1 MVFLDKIP
9 LNNHISMI
17 DHQFHTKKQ
26 KNGTETAKNRWNLKI
41 ASQKDA
47 FCVTESAKF
56 SRNWFFVQKS
66 SESCFISL
74 KLVIIDD
81 LIQIET
87 TKMYIT
93 SITR

>member
-17 DHQFHTKKQ
+17 NDQFHTKKQ
-26 KNGTETAKNRWNLKI
+26 KMGQKPLKI
-41 ASQKDA
+41 DVILKLLVKKMLFVWQKVQN
-47 FCVTESAKF
+47 FQK
-56 SRNWFFVQKS
+56 NWFFVQKS
-66 SESCFISL
+66 SESCFILL

>member
-17 DHQFHTKKQ
+17 NDQFHTKKQ
-26 KNGTETAKNRWNLKI
+26 KMGQKPLKVDVI
-41 ASQKDA
+41 LKLLVKKMLFVWQKVPN
-47 FCVTESAKF
+47 FQK
-56 SRNWFFVQKS
+56 NWFFVQKS